1 MVGLSS
7 RFFLCKLFARTSSN
21 TLLDAVDYEIRLSV
35 GESNM
40 RTQIR
45 TQTLDSPTTC
55 MGGTRKLCGVL
66 DLQSALL
73 RGLVEQGKK
82 RRLRLRR
89 SKGIVG
95 REGWRRVQWRRR
107 RRSLRNVCVTIISG
121 LGRRRR
127 RGVV

>member
-45 TQTLDSPTTC
+45 TQTLDSPTT
-55 MGGTRKLCGVL
+55 
-66 DLQSALL
+66 
-73 RGLVEQGKK
+73 
-82 RRLRLRR
+82 
-89 SKGIVG
+89 
-95 REGWRRVQWRRR
+95 
-107 RRSLRNVCVTIISG
+107 
-121 LGRRRR
+121 
-127 RGVV
+127 